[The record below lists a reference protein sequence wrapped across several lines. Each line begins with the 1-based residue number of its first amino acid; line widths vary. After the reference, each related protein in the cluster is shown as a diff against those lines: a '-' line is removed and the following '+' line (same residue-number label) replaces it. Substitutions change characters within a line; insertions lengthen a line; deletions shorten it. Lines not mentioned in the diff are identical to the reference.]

1 MNVMEDENLF
11 ETPEQK
17 RRYSPSMYY
26 PIFDPAVDGKQHQ
39 MYELV
44 NTKRYREALRAI
56 DDVKDITDEER
67 EFFKLAAARFIEFN
81 FTPIAEQYCISSPA
95 ARKLYEKLALV
106 YVSTTK
112 AIANAL
118 IDCDNGFREY
128 VEAANKHFAMKEEGK
143 EA

>member
-1 MNVMEDENLF
+1 MNVMEDDSLF

-81 FTPIAEQYCISSPA
+81 FTPITEQYCVSSPA

-143 EA
+143 ET